1 MSDRPEAWEEI
12 IDALRPHVPRLWQRL
27 PLADRHVFL
36 RHVARYWEV
45 HRHRMPP
52 ETARRVSAL
61 LGTGR
66 LSVHAG
72 QVRAVTEVPGGAPGA
87 ASSQG
92 GTATEQA
99 AGWLVNATGP
109 DANISRTGDRLLR
122 DLFDRGLARPDP
134 LRLGL
139 DATPS
144 GAVLDAAGRPSRTMF
159 TLGPPLRGL
168 CYETTAIP
176 EIRTQAAALALR
188 LTAATQV
195 AARPSTA
202 A

>member
-1 MSDRPEAWEEI
+1 MADRPEAWEEI
-12 IDALRPHVPRLWQRL
+12 MDALRPHVPRLWQRL
-27 PLADRHVFL
+27 SLADRQLFL

-45 HRHRMPP
+45 HRHRMAPD
-52 ETARRVSAL
+52 TARRVSTL

-72 QVRAVTEVPGGAPGA
+72 QVRAVTAEPGA
-87 ASSQG
+87 LRVCIEHAAGAS
-92 GTATEQA
+92 TEHE

-109 DANISRTGDRLLR
+109 DGDITRTRDPLLR
-122 DLFDRGLARPDP
+122 DLLRGGQARPDP

-144 GAVLDAAGRPSRTMF
+144 GAVLDSAGRPSGTLF

-168 CYETTAIP
+168 WYETTAIP

-188 LTAATQV
+188 LTAAAPV
-195 AARPSTA
+195 PARPGA
-202 A
+202 AA